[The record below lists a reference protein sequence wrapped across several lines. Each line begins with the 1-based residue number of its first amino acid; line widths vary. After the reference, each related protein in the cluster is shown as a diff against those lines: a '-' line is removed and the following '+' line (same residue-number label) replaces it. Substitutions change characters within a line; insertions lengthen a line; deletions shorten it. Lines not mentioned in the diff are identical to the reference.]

1 MYGFGGEHK
10 AKRMSIDHEEELKS
24 GIEMWQM
31 SDLPSERSQ

>member
-24 GIEMWQM
+24 GIEI
-31 SDLPSERSQ
+31 